1 MKNIIITLMVLVSPT
16 MVAPTSNSNVPINI
30 PTKNKVKVIKD
41 IDLFLHY
48 MGHRES
54 GNRYGVVN
62 QFGYMGKY
70 QFGKSTLRTLKIKVT
85 KDDFLNSPDLQEY
98 AMLQNLLYNK
108 KRLQKYI
115 DRFEGQEVNG
125 ILITESGILAAAHL
139 GGPGSVRKWFRTGKV
154 AKDGNGVKITQYMR
168 QFSGYKLYL

>member
-1 MKNIIITLMVLVSPT
+1 MKNLLIILMVLVTPT
-16 MVAPTSNSNVPINI
+16 MVAPTSNTSVPIKI
-30 PTKNKVKVIKD
+30 PIKNKVEVIKD
-41 IDLFLHY
+41 IDLFLHD

-54 GNRYGVVN
+54 GNRYDIVN

-70 QFGKSTLRTLKIKVT
+70 QFGKATLRTLKIKVT
-85 KDDFLNSPDLQEY
+85 KDAFLNSPDLQEY

-115 DRFEGQEVNG
+115 DRFEGQEING